1 MSSTYGE
8 NWKVTIFGES
18 HGPAI
23 GVTVEGIPAG
33 EPIDLD
39 ALDRFLLRRAPG
51 RNAYS
56 TARKEADKP
65 EFLSGIRNGVTTGTP
80 LTAIIRNG
88 DRKSR
93 DYSELKAKP
102 RPGHADYTAEVKYFG
117 CQAFEGGGHFSGR
130 LTAPLCI
137 AGGIAL
143 QLLEREGIRVISRIA
158 SIGPVKDEGA
168 LSESTAEREFPT
180 VSEARGEEMKAYVAE
195 RRAEGDSAGGVIECR
210 VLGLPSGV
218 GDPMFGGLENRI
230 AAAVFGIPAVKGVEF
245 GAGFG
250 AAEMTGSLHNDPFI
264 LKDGEVRTETN
275 HAGGILGGIS
285 TGMPVVVRVAVKPTP
300 SIAKPQKTVDLNKM
314 EETEL
319 VIEGRHDPCIV
330 PRAVPAVEAAVA
342 VAVYDAVLGRRKET
356 SRNA

>member
-93 DYSELKAKP
+93 DYSELKSKP

-130 LTAPLCI
+130 LTAP
-137 AGGIAL
+137 AT
-143 QLLEREGIRVISRIA
+143 
-158 SIGPVKDEGA
+158 K
-168 LSESTAEREFPT
+168 T
-180 VSEARGEEMKAYVAE
+180 
-195 RRAEGDSAGGVIECR
+195 
-210 VLGLPSGV
+210 SGCCCS
-218 GDPMFGGLENRI
+218 
-230 AAAVFGIPAVKGVEF
+230 
-245 GAGFG
+245 
-250 AAEMTGSLHNDPFI
+250 GS
-264 LKDGEVRTETN
+264 
-275 HAGGILGGIS
+275 
-285 TGMPVVVRVAVKPTP
+285 
-300 SIAKPQKTVDLNKM
+300 
-314 EETEL
+314 
-319 VIEGRHDPCIV
+319 
-330 PRAVPAVEAAVA
+330 
-342 VAVYDAVLGRRKET
+342 
-356 SRNA
+356 